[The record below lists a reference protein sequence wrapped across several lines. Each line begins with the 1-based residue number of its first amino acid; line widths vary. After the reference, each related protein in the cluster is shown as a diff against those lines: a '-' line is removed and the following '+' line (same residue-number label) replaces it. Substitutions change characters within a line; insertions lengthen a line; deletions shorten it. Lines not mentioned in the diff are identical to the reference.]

1 MIDDELSRAVV
12 AYFRGAGLAWPR
24 QSLEA
29 VAEAIGAD
37 PAERL
42 RPRLERLAGET
53 LHWPVDWDRHDL
65 LSAMDVVRGG
75 LAERHPELS
84 SEAVETLVWNFSYVY
99 K

>member
-12 AYFRGAGLAWPR
+12 AYFRGAGLAWPHR
-24 QSLEA
+24 SLEA
-29 VAEAIGAD
+29 VAEAMGAD
-37 PAERL
+37 TADRL

-84 SEAVETLVWNFSYVY
+84 SEAVETLVWEFSYAY

>member
-12 AYFRGAGLAWPR
+12 AYFRGAGLAWPH

-29 VAEAIGAD
+29 VAEAMGAD
-37 PAERL
+37 TAERL

-53 LHWPVDWDRHDL
+53 LHWPVDRDLHDL

-75 LAERHPELS
+75 LAGRHPELS
-84 SEAVETLVWNFSYVY
+84 REAVEALVWEFSYAY